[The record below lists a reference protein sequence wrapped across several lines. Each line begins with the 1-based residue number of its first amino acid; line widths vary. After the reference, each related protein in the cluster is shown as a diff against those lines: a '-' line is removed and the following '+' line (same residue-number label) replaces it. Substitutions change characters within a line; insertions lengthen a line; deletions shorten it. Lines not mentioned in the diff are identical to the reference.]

1 MLLLSVMTI
10 ASAQKMTIKTASG
23 HVVEINCDGMQPAE
37 IQVEGDK
44 VTLKMNKAEAE
55 AVAPVE
61 AKVADAPQAETPVA
75 ENAES
80 TQAEVTE
87 AAEVPQAEVAENLDK
102 SDAPADS
109 LDENITLG
117 TIANAIVEEYSPEY
131 AAFNKEHANDTVPD
145 KGELVKNVAT
155 QLVGKDAVETVDF
168 FGSLFKNMRFT
179 KDSTFVPTY
188 EKRKPRPL
196 WRTYDIIE
204 LSGNLGK
211 DIRDATADAV
221 AEEISEADYGDD
233 AQNENQYGG
242 GFKYS
247 HVYIKGKLDE
257 NGIWHP
263 NPLGFAWSW
272 GGLIAYSYEKDM
284 GSSFSAMG
292 KIGVQIGTDIAIG
305 VDALMGCGITPYG
318 LFLTDGIH
326 HTYVKRSAFCL
337 KYGIQLWGSL
347 NFSKDTYTAF
357 FGRFIYSQRPN
368 SSASNDGN
376 HPDWNNWEL
385 AFEDFDPSSWTVG
398 LAVGYKFGSPEVL
411 SEDKRLQF
419 STNVGYNFVGEKG
432 MTLST
437 ELEHLTQVSRSTTL
451 SYGLA
456 VEELFS
462 NNENKD
468 KFTSVML
475 SSGFKVSQPF
485 NKWFWGAK
493 LYAGVGDYTV
503 KFSGQKDEDDGED
516 EIVESSFKKLSVK
529 TALQLNAGYK
539 LGKNSEIFGGINFG
553 YHFGKAM
560 ETEGYYKAEFE
571 WLNGFDLGT
580 RLGYKHTF

>member
-1 MLLLSVMTI
+1 MLLLSVMTT

-23 HVVEINCDGMQPAE
+23 QVVEISCDGMQPAE

-44 VTLKMNKAEAE
+44 VTFKMNKAEAE
-55 AVAPVE
+55 VAETPQAEV
-61 AKVADAPQAETPVA
+61 VDAPQAETAEAVAENAVADAPVADAENAEADVAEAPVA
-75 ENAES
+75 ENLAE
-80 TQAEVTE
+80 E
-87 AAEVPQAEVAENLDK
+87 A
-102 SDAPADS
+102 SDSIDY
-109 LDENITLG
+109 DNITLG
-117 TIANAIVEEYSPEY
+117 TIANAIAEEYNPEY
-131 AAFNKEHANDTVPD
+131 AAFNQEHANDTVPD
-145 KGELVKNVAT
+145 KSELARNMAT
-155 QLVGKDAVETVDF
+155 QLVGNDAVETADF

-196 WRTYDIIE
+196 WRTYDTIE

-211 DIRDATADAV
+211 DIRDASDDAV
-221 AEEISEADYGDD
+221 ADEINEADYGDD
-233 AQNENQYGG
+233 GQNENKYGG

-257 NGIWHP
+257 NGVWHP
-263 NPLGFAWSW
+263 NPLGFGWSW

-326 HTYVKRSAFCL
+326 HTYIKRSAFCM
-337 KYGIQLWGSL
+337 KYGLQLWGSL

-357 FGRFIYSQRPN
+357 FGRYIYSQRPD
-368 SSASNDGN
+368 SGTDMPRG
-376 HPDWNNWEL
+376 WENV
-385 AFEDFDPSSWTVG
+385 FEDFDPSSWTVG
-398 LAVGYKFGSPEVL
+398 LAVGYKFGSPELL
-411 SEDKRLQF
+411 SDDKRLQF

-468 KFTSVML
+468 KFTSVLL
-475 SSGFKVSQPF
+475 SGGFKVSQPF

-493 LYAGVGDYTV
+493 LYAGVGDYNV
-503 KFSGQKDEDDGED
+503 KFIGQKDD
-516 EIVESSFKKLSVK
+516 ENIENSIKKLSVK
-529 TALQLNAGYK
+529 TAFQLNAGLK
-539 LGKNSEIFGGINFG
+539 LSRNGEIFGALNLG
-553 YHFGKAM
+553 YHFGKAIDA
-560 ETEGYYKAEFE
+560 EGFDGSSYEN
-571 WLNGFDLGT
+571 LSGFDLGT